1 MAINQ
6 LKNQFSFQKVISFF
20 NFNNHA
26 GLNFVHVN
34 CRSIKKNFG
43 PLNNFLNLFSSK
55 LTAIAVTETWL
66 TDSLSDVYSIPGY
79 NFFSQS
85 RIKKLGRE
93 VGLFVDKSIN
103 CKIRH
108 DLFRMTDNLQ
118 CIFLDCQRPSMKPF
132 AIGSLYRSPNSDIS

>member
-1 MAINQ
+1 MEENNDYDFQ
-6 LKNQFSFQKVISFF
+6 LSDDDMDSNDLGLLDSSSQNIVSKYITESEVNDFF

-66 TDSLSDVYSIPGY
+66 TDPLSDVYSILTVPT
-79 NFFSQS
+79 S
-85 RIKKLGRE
+85 
-93 VGLFVDKSIN
+93 
-103 CKIRH
+103 
-108 DLFRMTDNLQ
+108 
-118 CIFLDCQRPSMKPF
+118 RPSSK
-132 AIGSLYRSPNSDIS
+132 AIS